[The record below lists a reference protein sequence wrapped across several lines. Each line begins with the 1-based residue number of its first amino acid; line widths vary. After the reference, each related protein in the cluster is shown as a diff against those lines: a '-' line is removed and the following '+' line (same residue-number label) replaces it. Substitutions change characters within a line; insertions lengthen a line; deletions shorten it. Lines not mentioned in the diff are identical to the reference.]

1 MAAGDNGSLLEIVVQ
16 AVDKA
21 SAVFDAIQDQAKNA
35 FYGIQSSVK
44 SVDQPMNAM
53 EQSVKKLNDMMA
65 ETDQKAA
72 AAAAGLKKMG
82 SDSDSTGEK
91 VNILGEKM
99 EILGKRVETMV
110 ERFLL
115 HVVVIGALMKALSF
129 FKESIENA
137 EKANA
142 SYTKQFDSSTETMS
156 RFKTSIGDA
165 ILPSVEL
172 FKKTLADAEGQALKN
187 KTAFDDVTFAL
198 FNLTKIFLSIPIVLK
213 AVGNAFIDLVQ
224 IALAFVYDS
233 IINIGKAFTDVI
245 KAVKSAIDGQ
255 WSDALAN
262 LKDVA
267 NVHFGTV
274 KKYGAQLVD
283 DMKETGSELAK
294 VWSAQLPKDLSDR
307 MPKTN
312 KTAGLLERL
321 ADAYKKIK
329 ETGERRLEELRV
341 IHEEK
346 VSSINEKLADLS
358 TQYQE
363 TKNKSAQDIAELAQ
377 KNNDSLYS
385 INESIDKT
393 KKELKDLA
401 DAFEQTKNKAQE
413 DLTKKQN
420 DDIKTLAESFIT
432 AQDTVKKLQDQLND
446 LKTPDSIAKTQLSIA
461 QLQEQLLNPGISNAQ
476 RSIIEQQIQQQQAS
490 LAVEIEKFNKE
501 KQDIE
506 DKLAAE
512 EKSLN
517 TSTDLQVQYAKQIA
531 DARDYANKTALEKAI
546 YDFQQKQAL
555 AQQEYDDTI
564 AKAQAEYDKKKQ
576 LLDQELAD
584 HQRKKDILI
593 RDYNDRLAQINTET
607 ATKLAKIQSE
617 IDKYKEQQTEE
628 QALYDAKVKQI
639 NDIMAAAEKYRQEQ
653 ATQTHNLVKSQVQEQ
668 IKLYND
674 LAEAIARANS
684 ARSVSTIGSIPVI
697 PHADGGIV
705 TSPHVGLVGEAGPEA
720 IIPLDRVGEFGFGKG
735 INVNITINGDVS
747 GEDIVEKI
755 GDKLVNL
762 IKLHTA
768 TV

>member
-1 MAAGDNGSLLEIVVQ
+1 M
-16 AVDKA
+16 
-21 SAVFDAIQDQAKNA
+21 
-35 FYGIQSSVK
+35 
-44 SVDQPMNAM
+44 
-53 EQSVKKLNDMMA
+53 
-65 ETDQKAA
+65 
-72 AAAAGLKKMG
+72 
-82 SDSDSTGEK
+82 
-91 VNILGEKM
+91 
-99 EILGKRVETMV
+99 
-110 ERFLL
+110 
-115 HVVVIGALMKALSF
+115 
-129 FKESIENA
+129 
-137 EKANA
+137 
-142 SYTKQFDSSTETMS
+142 
-156 RFKTSIGDA
+156 
-165 ILPSVEL
+165 
-172 FKKTLADAEGQALKN
+172 
-187 KTAFDDVTFAL
+187 
-198 FNLTKIFLSIPIVLK
+198 
-213 AVGNAFIDLVQ
+213 
-224 IALAFVYDS
+224 
-233 IINIGKAFTDVI
+233 
-245 KAVKSAIDGQ
+245 
-255 WSDALAN
+255 
-262 LKDVA
+262 
-267 NVHFGTV
+267 
-274 KKYGAQLVD
+274 
-283 DMKETGSELAK
+283 
-294 VWSAQLPKDLSDR
+294 
-307 MPKTN
+307 
-312 KTAGLLERL
+312 
-321 ADAYKKIK
+321 
-329 ETGERRLEELRV
+329 
-341 IHEEK
+341 
-346 VSSINEKLADLS
+346 
-358 TQYQE
+358 
-363 TKNKSAQDIAELAQ
+363 
-377 KNNDSLYS
+377 
-385 INESIDKT
+385 
-393 KKELKDLA
+393 A